1 MLLYKKWAIFLDH
14 SVIEFVLQFS
24 AHNFVFLLSVERLF
38 FSWCTQAFEK
48 LVKFEISTMFF
59 WKLRLVLSCFLFNFL
74 QNICSNYFILWASP
88 YPLLGCIRSC
98 GRSWAAI
105 WLSHHPEPICF
116 AISAHVFRFVP
127 SIEPACCHGSS
138 SSMVGSTQV

>member
-59 WKLRLVLSCFLFNFL
+59 
-74 QNICSNYFILWASP
+74 
-88 YPLLGCIRSC
+88 
-98 GRSWAAI
+98 
-105 WLSHHPEPICF
+105 
-116 AISAHVFRFVP
+116 
-127 SIEPACCHGSS
+127 
-138 SSMVGSTQV
+138 